1 MGFHVLYITVN
12 VISVIVRY
20 YIGYCFK
27 KKREDN
33 IDIIDVKFFSR
44 IFMICAVVFMILLG
58 AMNAATMHVVEKHP
72 LGFFLCEE
80 LFVLSL
86 VFVSLL
92 YDRYYWALPIGGII
106 KQPALG
112 KKKELK
118 YDDIEFYTVDAS
130 NQIVLH
136 TNDGE
141 KLIIPVIDNGMYV
154 RVQCLLESHRVHSQN
169 PLDNERIILREGK
182 ARRIGSIITSSMS
195 WVLLIAGIYY
205 KSIWILGFAVPYVLG
220 TLYEIIS
227 RHYNTLTIENE
238 KIIYKRFMKKNM
250 EISLSDIKTYCVKD
264 INNAEMIVLMTED
277 NRKIKINMLWENA
290 YLINTYIERYKW
302 KRI

>member
-12 VISVIVRY
+12 VIIIIVRY
-20 YIGYCFK
+20 YIGCCFK
-27 KKREDN
+27 KKREEN
-33 IDIIDVKFFSR
+33 VFIIDLRIVSI
-44 IFMICAVVFMILLG
+44 IFMICAVIFMILLG
-58 AMNAATMHVVEKHP
+58 AINAATMNVVEKHP

-80 LFVLSL
+80 IFVLSL
-86 VFVSLL
+86 VFLSLF
-92 YDRYYWALPIGGII
+92 YDRYYWALPLDGII

-112 KKKELK
+112 KKIELK

-130 NQIVLH
+130 NQIVLR
-136 TNDGE
+136 TYEGE
-141 KLIIPVIDNGMYV
+141 KLVIPVIENGMYV
-154 RVQCLLESHRVHSQN
+154 VLRDHLESYRVHFQN
-169 PLDNERIILREGK
+169 PLNSEKIILREGK

-205 KSIWILGFAVPYVLG
+205 ESIFFLGFAVPYFLG

-227 RHYNTLTIENE
+227 RHYNTLTIENK
-238 KIIYKRFMKKNM
+238 KIICKRFMKKNM
-250 EISLSDIKTYCVKD
+250 EIRLSDIKSYCVKD

-277 NRKIKINMLWENA
+277 NRKVKVNMLWEYS

>member
-12 VISVIVRY
+12 VIIIIVRY

-27 KKREDN
+27 KKREEN
-33 IDIIDVKFFSR
+33 VFIIDLRIVSI
-44 IFMICAVVFMILLG
+44 IFMICAVIFMILLG
-58 AMNAATMHVVEKHP
+58 AINAATMNVVEKHP

-80 LFVLSL
+80 IFVLSL
-86 VFVSLL
+86 VFLSLF
-92 YDRYYWALPIGGII
+92 YDRYYWALSLDGII

-112 KKKELK
+112 KKIELK

-130 NQIVLH
+130 NQIVLR
-136 TNDGE
+136 TYEGE
-141 KLIIPVIDNGMYV
+141 KLVIPVIENGMYV
-154 RVQCLLESHRVHSQN
+154 VLRDHLEAYRVHFQN
-169 PLDNERIILREGK
+169 PLNNEKIIFREGK

-205 KSIWILGFAVPYVLG
+205 ESIFFLGFAVPYFLG

-227 RHYNTLTIENE
+227 RHYNTLTIENK
-238 KIIYKRFMKKNM
+238 KIICKRFMKKNM
-250 EISLSDIKTYCVKD
+250 EIRLSDIKSYCVKD

-277 NRKIKINMLWENA
+277 NRKVKVNMLWEYS